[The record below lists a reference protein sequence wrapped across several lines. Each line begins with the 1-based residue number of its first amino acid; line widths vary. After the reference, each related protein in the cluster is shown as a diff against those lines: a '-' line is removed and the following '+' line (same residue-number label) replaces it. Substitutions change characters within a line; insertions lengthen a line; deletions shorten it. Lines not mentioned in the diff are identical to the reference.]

1 MFNRAAAEE
10 TEEYYQITDMLLA
23 AGYFRARVPSL
34 KPFDKILGGM
44 AWCLTAANEDVN
56 IEFSDDMSMGR
67 KL

>member
-1 MFNRAAAEE
+1 MFNRAADAE
-10 TEEYYQITDMLLA
+10 TEEYHQITDMLLV